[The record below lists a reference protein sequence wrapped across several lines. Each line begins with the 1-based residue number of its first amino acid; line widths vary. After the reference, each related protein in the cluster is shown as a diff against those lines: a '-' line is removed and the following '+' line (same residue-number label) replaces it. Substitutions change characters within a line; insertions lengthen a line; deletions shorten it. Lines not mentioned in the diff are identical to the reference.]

1 MGLVIIRSLTRNNL
15 HRLFIRT
22 RMSFAKEVRTFLLRP
37 LFWQTQNAV
46 SRNVKNILPDQAPA
60 DGADLGDEVVAKVE
74 FLEVG

>member
-1 MGLVIIRSLTRNNL
+1 
-15 HRLFIRT
+15 
-22 RMSFAKEVRTFLLRP
+22 MSFAKEVRTFLLRP